1 MTNANTTPALAP
13 KKSIANKVVSHI
25 KSLIIDDFNEAEKPA
40 SAMYSEPISKI
51 APQREMLADYG
62 FEQAGLANGN
72 IENFV
77 SHLELIKNGHF
88 LDADHKNNNKRDEML
103 ALINQ
108 VEEQKTLA
116 NQHKIEI
123 TQLENA
129 ELSQAKNIK
138 TRLEDDIASL
148 KTDEAKEEEASEYS
162 TFSVIQYLIFGLVF
176 LVGGML
182 LYACMINLVFFNS
195 INISTINAENIGTM
209 MSLFARVNFSIP
221 FNTTVSIIMA
231 GVILFGASY
240 LESKSKWWLVGILL
254 FDFLLAYTIENQVAD
269 LKTAMGL
276 EVKINDLILEGCAI
290 AIFSFFGYFGFA
302 QSIAKLKAEIDKK
315 NPHKGIKIKI
325 ETLKNRITE
334 AEKMIGI
341 VENKITAILKQIA
354 GIETEIQKLNNRV
367 EYLHS
372 NVEDVLKSL
381 DSFATGWLNYL
392 SARKVPQEQI
402 VNTRNVYVNFLTNKT
417 VENQEQQ
424 AVIVE

>member
-195 INISTINAENIGTM
+195 INISTINAENIGNM

>member
-1 MTNANTTPALAP
+1 MNSENTNPILTP
-13 KKSIANKVVSHI
+13 KTSISTKVVSHI
-25 KSLIIDDFNEAEKPA
+25 KSFMNNDFEETEKPERA
-40 SAMYSEPISKI
+40 IYSEPISKI
-51 APQREMLADYG
+51 VPQRTQLADYG

-88 LDADHKNNNKRDEML
+88 LDADHKQNIKRDEIL
-103 ALINQ
+103 VLINQ
-108 VEEQKTLA
+108 VEEQKSIA

-123 TQLENA
+123 TKLEQS
-129 ELSQAKNIK
+129 ELMSAKNTK
-138 TRLEDDIASL
+138 NTLEDNIANL
-148 KTDEAKEEEASEYS
+148 KTDEAKKEEASEYS
-162 TFSVIQYLIFGLVF
+162 LFSVIQYIVFGLVF
-176 LVGGML
+176 FVGGML

-195 INISTINAENIGTM
+195 IEIGTINAENIGSM

-240 LESKSKWWLVGILL
+240 LESKSKWWLIGVII
-254 FDFLLAYTIENQVAD
+254 FDFLLAFTIENQVAE

-276 EVKINDLILEGCAI
+276 EIKLYDLILEGFAI

-302 QSIAKLKAEIDKK
+302 QSIEKLKTEIDKK
-315 NPHKGIKIKI
+315 NPHKGINIKI

-334 AEKMIGI
+334 ADKMIGI
-341 VENKITAILKQIA
+341 IENKIADILKQITA
-354 GIETEIQKLNNRV
+354 IETEIQKLNNKI

-392 SARKVPQEQI
+392 SARKVLQEQI
-402 VNTRNVYVNFLTNKT
+402 VNTRNVYVSFLANKKD
-417 VENQEQQ
+417 ENQEPLTLKS
-424 AVIVE
+424 

>member
-1 MTNANTTPALAP
+1 
-13 KKSIANKVVSHI
+13 
-25 KSLIIDDFNEAEKPA
+25 
-40 SAMYSEPISKI
+40 
-51 APQREMLADYG
+51 
-62 FEQAGLANGN
+62 
-72 IENFV
+72 
-77 SHLELIKNGHF
+77 
-88 LDADHKNNNKRDEML
+88 
-103 ALINQ
+103 
-108 VEEQKTLA
+108 
-116 NQHKIEI
+116 
-123 TQLENA
+123 
-129 ELSQAKNIK
+129 
-138 TRLEDDIASL
+138 
-148 KTDEAKEEEASEYS
+148 
-162 TFSVIQYLIFGLVF
+162 VF
-176 LVGGML
+176 LLGGML

-195 INISTINAENIGTM
+195 INISTINAENIGSM

-240 LESKSKWWLVGILL
+240 LESKSKWWLGGILI

-276 EVKINDLILEGCAI
+276 EVKLGDLFLEGFAI

-302 QSIAKLKAEIDKK
+302 QSLAKLKSEIDKK

-325 ETLKNRITE
+325 ETLKNRIAE

-341 VENKITAILKQIA
+341 VENKIANILKQIA
-354 GIETEIQKLNNRV
+354 SIETEIQKLNNRV

-417 VENQEQQ
+417 VENQEQE

>member
-1 MTNANTTPALAP
+1 MLNTMENNQNTTPALAP

-25 KSLIIDDFNEAEKPA
+25 KSLIIDDFDEAEKPVT
-40 SAMYSEPISKI
+40 AMYSEPISKI

-88 LDADHKNNNKRDEML
+88 LDADHKNNKKRDEIL

-162 TFSVIQYLIFGLVF
+162 TFSVIQYLIFGFVF

-195 INISTINAENIGTM
+195 INISTINAENIGNM

-240 LESKSKWWLVGILL
+240 LESKSKLWLIGILL

-341 VENKITAILKQIA
+341 VENK
-354 GIETEIQKLNNRV
+354 RV
-367 EYLHS
+367 TL
-372 NVEDVLKSL
+372 
-381 DSFATGWLNYL
+381 
-392 SARKVPQEQI
+392 I
-402 VNTRNVYVNFLTNKT
+402 
-417 VENQEQQ
+417 
-424 AVIVE
+424 